1 MNIIEN
7 INERLSFDMEDVGY
21 GGEQEVQQVLDTSPI
36 KLPGDYIEFLK
47 SISGAQANGVEFL
60 VKDEGTLSIWIW
72 DAKMALQQYEDYKSS
87 YPMYAPIIDKIWVV
101 GSDVGD
107 LVFFYAEG
115 KDGFGLYRAEG
126 GSLGF
131 AADKIADT
139 LTDLLVHGVG
149 IDVAMLLSHWKI
161 EDEISKP

>member
-7 INERLSFDMEDVGY
+7 INERLSFDNEDVSY
-21 GGEQEVQQVLDTSPI
+21 GGEQEIKQVLDQSPI
-36 KLPGDYIEFLK
+36 KLPEDYIEFLK
-47 SISGAQANGVEFL
+47 SISGAEANGVEFS

-72 DAKMALQQYEDYKSS
+72 DAKMALQQYEEYKGSR
-87 YPMYAPIIDKIWVV
+87 PMYEHMIDKIWVI

-107 LVFFYAEG
+107 LVFFYGEG
-115 KDGFGLYRAEG
+115 NDGFGLYRAEG

-139 LTDLLVHGVG
+139 LTDFLVNGVG
-149 IDVAMLLSHWKI
+149 IDIAITL
-161 EDEISKP
+161 DD